1 MGFVMYENLKGFASS
16 KPPMVV
22 FMVCLGAFAV
32 VLLTMGYIV
41 KVRDQLKNHDLSEDW
56 NTFLENFA
64 DVEFCVLGN
73 SSDADIYNPSTSPKL
88 SNALSGLQKN
98 FPGSVSHNITT
109 TTEKVTSPATVDEI
123 LNVSVSMWVEIRPTA
138 DFVSIPHN
146 MTYLMTSMNGSQLGL
161 EGEAADMELNV
172 TFTLPFEWN
181 STQCMNGYCT
191 TVQILTCINFQA
203 PAKFFPRTRQPD
215 ICLSK
220 NESGVE
226 YHTRMVGFP
235 IGSMMECR
243 KNPVLRVKYQLN
255 PQLTMML
262 SLHDRSVIN
271 LHLMHTSYFLFVMV
285 VMILCYALVK
295 GKPLKTRAHV
305 YVEVNN
311 HKSSNSGV

>member
-1 MGFVMYENLKGFASS
+1 MFVL
-16 KPPMVV
+16 
-22 FMVCLGAFAV
+22 
-32 VLLTMGYIV
+32 
-41 KVRDQLKNHDLSEDW
+41 QDW

-123 LNVSVSMWVEIRPTA
+123 L
-138 DFVSIPHN
+138 
-146 MTYLMTSMNGSQLGL
+146 
-161 EGEAADMELNV
+161 
-172 TFTLPFEWN
+172 
-181 STQCMNGYCT
+181 
-191 TVQILTCINFQA
+191 
-203 PAKFFPRTRQPD
+203 QPD

-243 KNPVLRVKYQLN
+243 KNPVLHVKYQLN

-262 SLHDRSVIN
+262 SL
-271 LHLMHTSYFLFVMV
+271 
-285 VMILCYALVK
+285 
-295 GKPLKTRAHV
+295 
-305 YVEVNN
+305 VNN